1 MNRTIKLFFL
11 TFILTVSCNSHSTND
26 PTEEIKRL
34 SLEIE
39 GFFNKE
45 QYQEAAIPAQKAIE
59 LAEKHVD
66 ENPLVLINSLQG
78 LAQINYKMNKFEDT
92 KALLVRALK
101 ISEAKLGNGYPSAM
115 RLNAMLYSICMDQG
129 KTDMAKPFMEQA
141 KKIQENMKEIY
152 MSFEV
157 GSPKNSFIGG
167 KYMNE
172 SSGATNEFTNG
183 KFKENGEVIG
193 RYFGDQNDIYIY
205 IEMGHVKA
213 LGKGRIIGDLIYSDF
228 PTLGISKLTKISAEK
243 KPSDMDNKN
252 NDSAQKKQEKN

>member
-11 TFILTVSCNSHSTND
+11 AFILTVSCNSHSTND
-26 PTEEIKRL
+26 PIEEIKRL

-59 LAEKHVD
+59 VAEKHVD
-66 ENPLVLINSLQG
+66 ENPLILIVALKG
-78 LAQINYKMNKFEDT
+78 LAQINYKMNKLEDA
-92 KALLVRALK
+92 KVLLVRALK
-101 ISEAKLGNGYPSAM
+101 ISEATLGHGYPSAM
-115 RLNAMLYSICMDQG
+115 MLNGMLYSICMAQG
-129 KTDMAKPFMEQA
+129 KTDIAKPFMEQA
-141 KKIQENMKEIY
+141 KKTQENMKEIY

-172 SSGATNEFTNG
+172 SSGATNEFTDG

-213 LGKGRIIGDLIYSDF
+213 LGKGRIIGDLMYSDF
-228 PTLGISKLTKISAEK
+228 PTLGISKLTKISNEK
-243 KPSDMDNKN
+243 TGEKDGNK
-252 NDSAQKKQEKN
+252 